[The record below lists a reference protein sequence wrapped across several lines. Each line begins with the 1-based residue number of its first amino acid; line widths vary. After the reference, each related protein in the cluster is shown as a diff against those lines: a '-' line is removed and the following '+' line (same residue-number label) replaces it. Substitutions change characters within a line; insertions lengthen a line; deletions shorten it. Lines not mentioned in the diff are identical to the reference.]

1 MLYLKD
7 INLPRPDKYDTCM
20 LIAFLQQLQ
29 TFGGFYDEN
38 LEFLRL
44 ERVHVSVSSRRLCP
58 RVTTLSPSM
67 RCTKGGGAARVCMHT
82 NVVYVT
88 WVTRGL
94 SKPPLYMYCL
104 LSACTSAR
112 PG

>member
-44 ERVHVSVSSRRLCP
+44 ERVHVRERE
-58 RVTTLSPSM
+58 RE
-67 RCTKGGGAARVCMHT
+67 
-82 NVVYVT
+82 
-88 WVTRGL
+88 
-94 SKPPLYMYCL
+94 LYHM
-104 LSACTSAR
+104 SAE
-112 PG
+112 G